1 MSHNALYKY
10 ISRLMAVL
18 MALVLVIGA
27 APAARAEG
35 ESGTLGDNLSWS
47 LSGGTLTITGK
58 GAMADISETG
68 RAPWHEVR
76 NEIYQVVLPDG
87 LTSVGDMAFYEC
99 SKLQSV
105 VIPSSVTRIGKFAF
119 AYCSDL
125 KILNLGSGVTAIEE
139 CAFTD
144 CYRLASLDLPGK
156 LKTIGKKAFYRCE
169 SIPTVTIPSS
179 VTSLGISAFGYCSSL
194 VSADVQAKIS
204 EIPSLLFYGC
214 DRLATV
220 QLPDSVQTIGYHAF
234 LDCTVLHTVYYNG
247 KSQTPEQIQEAIGR
261 DVSDFGSGGTVSSGT
276 SGGAVTSGGVTAGAD
291 GSAVFES
298 TTVNQGKNT
307 TVSTQTQYTQS
318 SGTQAGSVT
327 TDITV
332 TINGQNGWDEASDLV
347 GEALNNT
354 NGSLENTETDSTQSQ
369 ITIYVKDTNDVDAE
383 FIDNLAGQNVTITV
397 VTEDGY
403 TWQFKGTDLETT
415 DKSARNKKYDLRYE
429 VTPGTAELCEE
440 LGTQQC
446 FVVKFLE
453 STQINAEVM
462 IRLDSSLSMQ
472 NATFFQ
478 RDKELTR
485 IQSSVVDHDG
495 YAHFYLAS
503 VSDRTE
509 YYIAMNLPE
518 AHQDAIVPEALYED
532 YGKPEYVEPI
542 KYEITGRK
550 SSWGMNLGQV
560 TWIMVGVLLTVVI
573 AVGFT
578 MYFLNRRKLKMGYV
592 PDLDEEYDM

>member
-1 MSHNALYKY
+1 MN
-10 ISRLMAVL
+10 
-18 MALVLVIGA
+18 
-27 APAARAEG
+27 
-35 ESGTLGDNLSWS
+35 
-47 LSGGTLTITGK
+47 
-58 GAMADISETG
+58 
-68 RAPWHEVR
+68 
-76 NEIYQVVLPDG
+76 
-87 LTSVGDMAFYEC
+87 
-99 SKLQSV
+99 
-105 VIPSSVTRIGKFAF
+105 
-119 AYCSDL
+119 
-125 KILNLGSGVTAIEE
+125 
-139 CAFTD
+139 
-144 CYRLASLDLPGK
+144 
-156 LKTIGKKAFYRCE
+156 
-169 SIPTVTIPSS
+169 
-179 VTSLGISAFGYCSSL
+179 
-194 VSADVQAKIS
+194 
-204 EIPSLLFYGC
+204 
-214 DRLATV
+214 
-220 QLPDSVQTIGYHAF
+220 
-234 LDCTVLHTVYYNG
+234 TVYYNG
-247 KSQTPEQIQEAIGR
+247 KSQTPEQIQAAIGR

>member
-1 MSHNALYKY
+1 MSHNTLYKY

-27 APAARAEG
+27 APTALAEG
-35 ESGTLGDNLSWS
+35 ESGSIGDKLSWS

-58 GAMADISETG
+58 GAMANISETG
-68 RAPWHEVR
+68 RAPWYEVR
-76 NEIYQVVLPDG
+76 NEIYQVVLPEG
-87 LTSVGDMAFYEC
+87 LTSIGDMAFYEC

-234 LDCTVLHTVYYNG
+234 LDCTVLNTVYYNG
-247 KSQTPEQIQEAIGR
+247 KSQTPEQIQAAIGR

>member
-27 APAARAEG
+27 APTALAEG
-35 ESGTLGDNLSWS
+35 ESGTIGDNLSWS

-58 GAMADISETG
+58 GAMANISETG
-68 RAPWHEVR
+68 RAPWYEVR
-76 NEIYQVVLPDG
+76 NEIYQVVLLEG
-87 LTSVGDMAFYEC
+87 LTSIGDMAFYEC

-105 VIPSSVTRIGKFAF
+105 VIPASVTRIGKFAF

-169 SIPTVTIPSS
+169 SIPTVTVPSS

-234 LDCTVLHTVYYNG
+234 LDCTVLNTVYYNG
-247 KSQTPEQIQEAIGR
+247 KSQTPEQIQAAIGR